1 VTYRKC
7 VSSLPRRLLR
17 LEGLAVLA
25 GAVALYFHLGYGWV
39 LLVVLV
45 LAPDLSAVGYAW
57 STSAGTLAYDLAHTE
72 IWPIGLGVIGAIAGE
87 PLLTQIGLIWLMHI
101 GADRLLGYGLKYPTG
116 FKDTH
121 LQRV

>member
-7 VSSLPRRLLR
+7 VSALPRRLLR
-17 LEGLAVLA
+17 LEGLAVLC
-25 GAVALYFHLGYGWV
+25 GAVAFYFHLGYGWV

-45 LAPDLSAVGYAW
+45 LAPDLSAIGYAW

-72 IWPIGLGVIGAIAGE
+72 IWPVGLLVAGALSGE
-87 PLLTQIGLIWLMHI
+87 RLPTQIGLIWLIHI
-101 GADRLLGYGLKYPTG
+101 GADRFLGYGLKYPTG

>member
-1 VTYRKC
+1 

-25 GAVALYFHLGYGWV
+25 GAVALYFHLGYGWIP
-39 LLVVLV
+39 LVVLLLV
-45 LAPDLSAVGYAW
+45 PDLSAVGYVW

-87 PLLTQIGLIWLMHI
+87 ALLMQIGLIWLMHI
-101 GADRLLGYGLKYPTG
+101 GGDRLLGYGLKYPTG

-121 LQRV
+121 LQKV